1 MDPDPWALPNWL
13 VLLAILLAGLVGV
26 PVLARRGLAGL
37 LRRSDR
43 ERPVLAGLA
52 ALRSPGR
59 EAHVRASVRVCWAP
73 LGLVVIV
80 VDALVN
86 DRPGRLGV
94 VLAEGVVLCAM
105 LVLVAVRV
113 DRWRGSR
120 ARAHEER
127 QPV

>member
-1 MDPDPWALPNWL
+1 
-13 VLLAILLAGLVGV
+13 
-26 PVLARRGLAGL
+26 
-37 LRRSDR
+37 
-43 ERPVLAGLA
+43 
-52 ALRSPGR
+52 
-59 EAHVRASVRVCWAP
+59 VRVCWAP